1 MGGATR
7 NAEQIEL
14 FSNAR
19 QSETSPDANTLTFA
33 DYMRQVGK
41 KEKKSVS
48 ESKRHAVVK
57 ASLQMTKK
65 SGDIQPVD

>member
-1 MGGATR
+1 VGGATR

-33 DYMRQVGK
+33 DYMRQV
-41 KEKKSVS
+41 EKQNKINNKQKQALV
-48 ESKRHAVVK
+48 RVK
-57 ASLQMTKK
+57 GML
-65 SGDIQPVD
+65 